1 VTSIKSHIVIVD
13 DDESVCRAM
22 ERLVRSMGMT
32 AETYTSSEDFLAQ
45 MESLKTF
52 QLDCV
57 ILDIQMPGM
66 NGIELQQRLR
76 LIDKDIPV
84 IFITAYD
91 DRIDKDRAIA
101 GGAVAVLRKPCNDA
115 LILRTLATALERD
128 GAA

>member
-1 VTSIKSHIVIVD
+1 
-13 DDESVCRAM
+13 M
-22 ERLVRSMGMT
+22 ERLLRSMGMT
-32 AETYTSSEDFLAQ
+32 AETYTSSEDFLEQ

-52 QLDCV
+52 KLDCV

-91 DRIDKDRAIA
+91 DRADKDRAIA

-115 LILRTLATALERD
+115 LILRTLATALKRD

>member
-1 VTSIKSHIVIVD
+1 MPSNIYILD

-22 ERLVRSMGMT
+22 ERLLRSMGMT
-32 AETYTSSEDFLAQ
+32 AETYTSSEDFLEQ

-115 LILRTLATALERD
+115 LILRTLATALKRD

>member
-1 VTSIKSHIVIVD
+1 MTSKKSHIVIVD

-22 ERLVRSMGMT
+22 ERLLRSMGMT
-32 AETYTSSEDFLAQ
+32 AETYTSSEDFLEQ

-52 QLDCV
+52 RLDCV

-66 NGIELQQRLR
+66 NGVELQQRLR

-101 GGAVAVLRKPCNDA
+101 GGAVAVLRKPCNDS
-115 LILRTLATALERD
+115 LILRTLATALGRD
-128 GAA
+128 GSA